1 MAFGRMARSRADC
14 SLARLGRAARD
25 ACGGPMFPIR
35 VAFRNMALHRVR
47 VEWDGGSPRVGR
59 TKPMMLIINGL
70 CTRDV

>member
-47 VEWDGGSPRVGR
+47 VEWDGGTP
-59 TKPMMLIINGL
+59 
-70 CTRDV
+70 